1 MSEADGSL
9 DQRAERT
16 LVSIAVLTVAQPSS
30 SRNLR
35 THAFASRMLE
45 KAGSAPTYFSKG
57 FSGARAG
64 RMVVRSLSSTNST
77 RSPFFSPS
85 RLRISRGTVIC
96 PLLLIVLE
104 GGIFTCLLYSQ
115 DFMHYVTNVTRTKG
129 TFSDIYLNCIL
140 LLV

>member
-1 MSEADGSL
+1 
-9 DQRAERT
+9 
-16 LVSIAVLTVAQPSS
+16 
-30 SRNLR
+30 
-35 THAFASRMLE
+35 MLE

-64 RMVVRSLSSTNST
+64 RMVVRSLSTTNST

-104 GGIFTCLLYSQ
+104 GAIFTHLLYSK
-115 DFMHYVTNVTRTKG
+115 DIMLYGAKG
-129 TFSDIYLNCIL
+129 TDRRQECLCHYDSSFPVFLWPGSGGLSFPAAK
-140 LLV
+140 